1 MRGAYGLKKPN
12 VQIMIPVM
20 LLVMVMLLSSHEVTA
35 FQTPHRL
42 SLSPSLQSSPT
53 SSPSRGGLLA
63 QRNRDLVTIDMDTNR
78 HSHTDEALALSRR
91 QAVRRSVLSILA
103 PALSSLSSNPCLAAM
118 TDETDAFAVQGS
130 AYQYSNSYIPPSVS
144 NNGSGNAN
152 ENDSYNSNAPT
163 DEVTVVIPLSKLQS
177 ASLGIE
183 LSDVEFRTNRRVF
196 VKSVL
201 PSSLAA
207 QYNIQKNDVLV
218 SINGQSAERTN
229 AKGAAMMIA
238 QVKQSNAQDLKLV
251 FRNDSF
257 QSSLKQLGIGN
268 SEGATENNVNANT
281 NTVTTQV
288 APAGDTTQRNPDGT
302 VRNGYSETNQEN
314 QQLSVTQLVPPRIC
328 KRGADIDDL
337 LEISYVGRIQE
348 TNEIFDGSA
357 VMINGN
363 GIPGR
368 GNDVSLFFVLG
379 KQPFGQFPP
388 AFDVGLTGICVGERR
403 RVVVPP
409 VLAYGSTGIP
419 RRKIPPNATLVYDV
433 TLISLNGLAT
443 PQ

>member
-1 MRGAYGLKKPN
+1 MRAEYGLKNPN
-12 VQIMIPVM
+12 VQMM
-20 LLVMVMLLSSHEVTA
+20 TAMVMLIVMLMVLSNHEVAA

-42 SLSPSLQSSPT
+42 SLSPLLPSSPI
-53 SSPSRGGLLA
+53 SSPSQGSLLA
-63 QRNRDLVTIDMDTNR
+63 QRNHDLVSDDMDTNR
-78 HSHTDEALALSRR
+78 RSHTDEALALSRR

-103 PALSSLSSNPCLAAM
+103 PALSSLSSAPSLAAM

-130 AYQYSNSYIPPSVS
+130 AYQYSNSFIPPSAS
-144 NNGSGNAN
+144 DTGNNN
-152 ENDSYNSNAPT
+152 SYNGNGNAPT

-207 QYNIQKNDVLV
+207 QYNIHKNDVLV
-218 SINGQSAERTN
+218 SVNGQSAERTN
-229 AKGAAMMIA
+229 AKGVAMMIS

-257 QSSLKQLGIGN
+257 QSSLKQLGISNGE
-268 SEGATENNVNANT
+268 SVTENNINA

-302 VRNGYSETNQEN
+302 IRNGYSETNQEN

-328 KRGADIDDL
+328 KHGADIDDL